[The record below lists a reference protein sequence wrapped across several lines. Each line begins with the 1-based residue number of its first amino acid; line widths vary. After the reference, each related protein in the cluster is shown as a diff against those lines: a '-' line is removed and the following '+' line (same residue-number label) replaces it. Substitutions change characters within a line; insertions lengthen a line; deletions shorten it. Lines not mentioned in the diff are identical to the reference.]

1 MDRASVVHLF
11 DYMYWVNLRLLDEAA
26 RLASEQFT
34 APSASTTRDLRATLV
49 HELDVEWSWRLSLQ
63 GSTYAQLE
71 AEGELRAE
79 DYPNVQVLRDH
90 WQHDEAAMRGWLDGL
105 TEEQVAAE
113 LTPSLSNR
121 PLPLWQF
128 LLHIVVHA
136 TQQQSDAATL
146 LSALGHSPGD
156 LGYLEWLADRAR

>member
-1 MDRASVVHLF
+1 M
-11 DYMYWVNLRLLDEAA
+11 A
-26 RLASEQFT
+26 REQFT
-34 APSASTTRDLRATLV
+34 ATTASTTRDLRATLV

-63 GSTYAQLE
+63 GSTYAELE

-79 DYPNVQVLRDH
+79 DYPSVQVLRDH
-90 WQHDEAAMRGWLDGL
+90 WQRDEAAMRLWLDGL
-105 TEEQVAAE
+105 TDQQVAAE

-121 PLPLWQF
+121 ARPLWQF

-146 LSALGHSPGD
+146 L
-156 LGYLEWLADRAR
+156 